1 MDIYREETFAPVKGI
16 VRVSGIDEAV
26 AVANDSEFGLS
37 SAVFGRDLARAWDVA
52 GRIESGMCH
61 VNGPTVHDEPQ
72 MPFGGMRDSGYG
84 RFGGKAGV
92 EAFTELRWLSMQ
104 MTPRAYPF

>member
-1 MDIYREETFAPVKGI
+1 M
-16 VRVSGIDEAV
+16 
-26 AVANDSEFGLS
+26 ANDSEFGLS

-72 MPFGGMRDSGYG
+72 MPFGGMRDSMEIVGDITQPLFKPWNPK
-84 RFGGKAGV
+84 R
-92 EAFTELRWLSMQ
+92 
-104 MTPRAYPF
+104 